1 MSKTADVVA
10 PAAKVAVPNFMKKNL
25 REYGMLISLAV
36 IMVFFQIITGGVLF
50 RPVNLT
56 NLVLQNSFVVI
67 MALGNDPNPII
78 KDSEPSLK
86 TTKWG
91 TIDLGAKGSQKT
103 SLDGIYSG
111 GDAAR
116 GGSTAIRAA
125 GGSAEAV
132 AFDVTDRAA
141 TAAALEQLLAAG
153 AIQILVNNAGIHAD
167 AVFPGMSGKQWDAV
181 INVSLNGFYN
191 VTQPLSMPMIRTR
204 WGRIITI
211 SSVAGLTGNRGQVNY
226 SAAKGALH
234 AASKS
239 LALELASRGITVNA
253 VAPGII
259 ATDMIEGAFDAET
272 IKQLVPMKRAGQP
285 EEVADLVAFLAS
297 DSAAYISGQV
307 ISINGG
313 MI

>member
-1 MSKTADVVA
+1 
-10 PAAKVAVPNFMKKNL
+10 MKRAL
-25 REYGMLISLAV
+25 V
-36 IMVFFQIITGGVLF
+36 TGG
-50 RPVNLT
+50 
-56 NLVLQNSFVVI
+56 
-67 MALGNDPNPII
+67 
-78 KDSEPSLK
+78 
-86 TTKWG
+86 
-91 TIDLGAKGSQKT
+91 
-103 SLDGIYSG
+103 SG
-111 GDAAR
+111 GIGAAICRRLAADGHHVIVHANR
-116 GGSTAIRAA
+116 GLERAQALVAEIQAA
-125 GGSAEAV
+125 GGSAEAI
-132 AFDVTDRAA
+132 AFDICDRQT
-141 TAAALEQLLAAG
+141 TAQALEQLSASG
-153 AIQILVNNAGIHAD
+153 PIQILVNNAGIHAD
-167 AVFPGMSGKQWDAV
+167 AVFPGMSGEQWDSV
-181 INVSLNGFYN
+181 IAVSLNGFYN
-191 VTQPLSMPMIRTR
+191 VTQPLTMPMIRTR
-204 WGRIITI
+204 WGRIVNI